1 MQSDTVSK
9 LLYPGV
15 NKFEVMFEII
25 GYKYLNVLL
34 LHHHRLGSSA
44 QLSFTDSFSG
54 KQLARLISDW
64 M

>member
-25 GYKYLNVLL
+25 GYKYLNGLW
-34 LHHHRLGSSA
+34 LHQDRPGSTA
-44 QLSFTDSFSG
+44 HFSG
-54 KQLARLISDW
+54 KQLVMLIGDW